1 MPRTET
7 QVRDSFE
14 YIGPSPD
21 FRRIA
26 IFSKSQRLERF
37 AQGDRVRVF
46 ANLNLL
52 GFQDPDLQTSFD
64 IVF

>member
-7 QVRDSFE
+7 RVPDSLE

-26 IFSKSQRLERF
+26 IFSGPQLLERF
-37 AQGDRVRVF
+37 AQGDRIRVF

-52 GFQDPDLQTSFD
+52 GFQESDLQTSFNM
-64 IVF
+64 VF